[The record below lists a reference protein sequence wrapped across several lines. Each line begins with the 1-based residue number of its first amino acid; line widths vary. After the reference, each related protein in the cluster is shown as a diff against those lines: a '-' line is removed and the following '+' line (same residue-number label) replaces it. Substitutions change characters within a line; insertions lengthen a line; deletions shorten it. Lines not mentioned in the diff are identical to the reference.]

1 MTLAEHLASIKQMGR
16 EDLKKL
22 KEGDKVIVSRF
33 NNKKRV
39 KFVVSEVSNDSLIFI
54 KEKSGIEIMIDT
66 LNNCHVELSGK
77 MWVGIYICQN

>member
-1 MTLAEHLASIKQMGR
+1 MTLAAHLESIKQMGR
-16 EDLKKL
+16 EELKKL

-39 KFVVSEVSNDSLIFI
+39 KFVVSEVSSDSLIFI

-66 LNNCHVELSGK
+66 IKNCHVELSGRA
-77 MWVGIYICQN
+77 WVGIYICEN